1 MKLIYPPIVD
11 STHFEEIENVD
22 LPLVTICPVKK
33 KDSNKNLMKL
43 EYLTIENLLAGR
55 MLDLTSW
62 GGFHNLT
69 YDELLGQIFDLNVVE
84 NIKVTN
90 GKDYIDGQ
98 TVLLP
103 KYGYCKEI
111 SNYSSY
117 YGLKISARSNY
128 AEFRVFITDRNF
140 KTYFS
145 VDYSSHQG
153 STILT
158 GKAEEHMYEISLHT
172 VSSCQMT
179 GDKIKQDDFDK
190 CINDNILK
198 TIGKPLGCI
207 PPWMSPNNNCNET
220 YDKDFFKSMIP
231 DFDWEYVKKPYTLR
245 NINLELTCRKH
256 CSETTYNEKLVEI
269 EKKGRFVSF
278 FTEVNIAF
286 NTEAEVNEKVYNYS
300 FYQFLVD
307 VGSALG
313 LWLGLSV
320 LSIYDLWTQSTKIVI
335 SMRKSHK

>member
-1 MKLIYPPIVD
+1 MQLDYYD
-11 STHFEEIENVD
+11 IEN
-22 LPLVTICPVKK
+22 
-33 KDSNKNLMKL
+33 M
-43 EYLTIENLLAGR
+43 LAGR
-55 MLDLTSW
+55 ILDLTSW
-62 GGFHNLT
+62 GGYHNLT
-69 YDELLGQIFDLNVVE
+69 YDDLLGQIFDLNFVE

-90 GKDYIDGQ
+90 GKDKIDGQ

-103 KYGYCKEI
+103 RYGYCKEI
-111 SNYSSY
+111 SNYSSDY
-117 YGLKISARSNY
+117 DLKIYARSKY

-153 STILT
+153 SSILT
-158 GKAEEHMYEISLHT
+158 GKAEEHMYEISLYT
-172 VSSCQMT
+172 ISSCQIT
-179 GDKIKQDDFDK
+179 GDKIKKDVHDK
-190 CINDNILK
+190 CINDNILN

-220 YDKDFFKSMIP
+220 YEKDFAESRIP
-231 DFDWEYVKKPYTLR
+231 DFDKEYVKKPYSLR
-245 NINLELTCRKH
+245 NINLEHTCRKH
-256 CSETTYNEKLVEI
+256 CSETTYTVKLVEI
-269 EKKGRFVSF
+269 QKKSRFVIYY
-278 FTEVNIAF
+278 TEVYLAF

-320 LSIYDLWTQSTKIVI
+320 LSIYDLWAQSTKIVF
-335 SMRKSHK
+335 SMRKSFK